1 MRIARELIDEI
12 LAHAREDAPNE
23 CCGLVSGR
31 EGEALSVRRAPNLFA
46 SPRRFE
52 VGDLPRLISEIEDAG
67 EEMVGMYHSHPRSE
81 AYPSQTD
88 INLAWG
94 WPGILWLICSLAGDE
109 PVLRCFEIA
118 DSTVEEVEL
127 EIAGA

>member
-1 MRIARELIDEI
+1 MRIARELYDEI
-12 LAHAREDAPNE
+12 VAHAGEEAPNE
-23 CCGLVSGR
+23 CCGLVGGR
-31 EGEALSVRRAPNLFA
+31 DGEALSVRRAENLFA

-52 VGDLPRLISEIEDAG
+52 VGNLPRLISEIEDAG

-109 PVLRCFEIA
+109 PKIRAFSIA
-118 DSTVEEVEL
+118 DSTVDEVEL
-127 EIAGA
+127 ELVGE

>member
-1 MRIARELIDEI
+1 MRIAPELVEEI
-12 LAHAREDAPNE
+12 VAHAREGAPNE

-31 EGEALSVRRAPNLFA
+31 EREALSVRRAPNLFA

-52 VGDLPRLISEIEDAG
+52 VGGLPGLLSEIEADG
-67 EEMVGMYHSHPRSE
+67 EEMIGMYHSHPRSE

-109 PVLRCFEIA
+109 PEVRCFEITDA
-118 DSTVEEVEL
+118 RVDEVEL